1 MYRHGRSSM
10 SQASFMAEVD
20 MASED
25 IFSGPISESVPTS
38 SVGFMHRRDSIA
50 ESTTDFTYYDEEEHA
65 GSSEEWMEDEDID
78 EEAIVGVEEEEQDD
92 GSLGAQENG
101 ESNRISE
108 ERDSFADQDTDVE
121 PLPRRPSKRRKS
133 SGYSRSSRASRESAR
148 DPLLKRSS
156 SQGSNVSNTSG
167 RGIRDRNVQKLH
179 IQSEDMTIVIAGF
192 RTSIV
197 GMAIYVTI
205 CLLTGGLGYLLLR
218 WLPQWW
224 VKIVGKPSSL
234 KDCTW
239 VVVEVRFAWR
249 PVLR

>member
-1 MYRHGRSSM
+1 
-10 SQASFMAEVD
+10 

-25 IFSGPISESVPTS
+25 IFSGPVSESVPTS
-38 SVGFMHRRDSIA
+38 NVGFMHRRESVA
-50 ESTTDFTYYDEEEHA
+50 ESTTEFTYYDEEEHA
-65 GSSEEWMEDEDID
+65 GSEEWMEDEDVD
-78 EEAIVGVEEEEQDD
+78 EEAIVGEEDEGQED
-92 GSLGAQENG
+92 GSLDAQEDGEGNGNNG
-101 ESNRISE
+101 EQ
-108 ERDSFADQDTDVE
+108 DSFTDQDTDVE

-148 DPLLKRSS
+148 DPLLRSN

-192 RTSIV
+192 RTSLI

-205 CLLTGGLGYLLLR
+205 CILTAGLGYLVFR

-224 VKIVGKPSSL
+224 VKIVGKPCSL
-234 KDCTW
+234 KDCAW
-239 VVVEVRFAWR
+239 VVVEVSLKLLNYIN
-249 PVLR
+249 V